1 MTSLDPTVARV
12 IDNAQHESDD
22 EDALIASLEESPAV
36 DAYREQRLQ
45 QFHSEL
51 SRAKAM
57 KSKGF
62 CKYTEIKDEKT
73 LMDMTTESKYV
84 IVHFFKSDF
93 NRCAIM
99 DGHLEVCTQRQ
110 FLGDYMLL

>member
-1 MTSLDPTVARV
+1 MSSSLDPAVAQA
-12 IDNAQHESDD
+12 IDSAQHESDD
-22 EDALIASLEESPAV
+22 EDAVIASLEESPAV

-57 KSKGF
+57 KDKGF
-62 CKYTEIKDEKT
+62 CKYTEIKDEKM
-73 LMDMTTESKYV
+73 LMDMTTEFKYA
-84 IVHFFKSDF
+84 IIHFFKPDF

-99 DGHLEVCTQRQ
+99 DEHLEVCMQR
-110 FLGDYMLL
+110 